1 MKDEKLRKTW
11 KQDAEGVKHDILSV
25 AMHEFAEFGL
35 AGARIDEIAEKTKTS
50 KRMIYYYF
58 GDKEGLYIASIEAA
72 YALARDG
79 MDAIDIE
86 GLAPDAAVR
95 EIAGYMFDFYR
106 ANPEL
111 VRMVMNENMHHA
123 QFVQKSAYI
132 SDMVMSVVDRL
143 QRAVRRGQDQG
154 VFRSDV
160 DPLLLFWQIQA
171 QSFYNVSNQPSF
183 AAKFGASVFTE
194 DGQHA
199 MRTAIIESVLRYLK
213 A

>member
-11 KQDAEGVKHDILSV
+11 KQDAEGVKHDILTV
-25 AMHEFAEFGL
+25 AMSEFAEFGL

-58 GDKEGLYIASIEAA
+58 GDKEGLYVASLEAA
-72 YALARDG
+72 YAFARDG
-79 MDAIDIE
+79 MDLIDVE
-86 GLAPDAAVR
+86 GMAPVDAVV
-95 EIAGYMFDFYR
+95 EIAGFMFDFYR

-132 SDMVMSVVDRL
+132 SDMVMSVVDHL
-143 QRAVRRGQDQG
+143 SRAVVRGQEQG
-154 VFRSDV
+154 AFRTDV

-171 QSFYNVSNQPSF
+171 QSFYNVSNRSSF
-183 AAKFGASVFTE
+183 AAKFGESIYTE
-194 DGQHA
+194 EGQDA
-199 MRTAIIESVLRYLK
+199 MRAAILDSVRRYLK